1 MLQLTS
7 KSTSTQL
14 RCAGVSS
21 VMQCMSE
28 PSRVQMRESN
38 LSFRLATDHDAATI
52 YSWLLEHDRREVH
65 GSFLCNWNLTQ
76 RVHDEHQLFVATLEG
91 EPVAYIWGDFG
102 ILEVRE
108 DLRKKGVGK
117 QLVEYAMQS
126 AISSDRI
133 AVSIECKPESSIPF
147 WEKMGFEFHNENE
160 ASFVFEKYLDIPA
173 DGSPVNVEIMFYPE
187 QAKWTPETSPIK
199 SFSPT
204 AVLDNQGIIHLQ
216 NRVAAYVGGENY
228 NGDAMIKICVNGEPV
243 YFDKAK
249 CPGARAI
256 GVTYN
261 SGAFYIDKVHN
272 KALHRTSR

>member
-1 MLQLTS
+1 
-7 KSTSTQL
+7 
-14 RCAGVSS
+14 
-21 VMQCMSE
+21 
-28 PSRVQMRESN
+28 MRESS
-38 LSFRLATDHDAATI
+38 LSFRLATDHDVEKI
-52 YSWLLEHDRREVH
+52 YSWLLEHHRREVH

-76 RVHDEHQLFVATLEG
+76 RVHDDHQLFVATLED

-108 DLRKKGVGK
+108 DFRKKGFGK
-117 QLVEYAMQS
+117 QLVEYAMQR
-126 AISSDRI
+126 AISSGRI

-160 ASFVFEKYLDIPA
+160 ASFVFEKSLDIPA
-173 DGSPVNVEIMFYPE
+173 DGSPVNVKIMFFPE
-187 QAKWTPETSPIK
+187 QAKWTPEASPIK
-199 SFSPT
+199 SYSQT
-204 AVLDNQGIIHLQ
+204 AVLDNQGTIHLQ
-216 NRVAAYVGGENY
+216 KRVAAYVVNENY
-228 NGDAMIKICVNGEPV
+228 NGDAMIKICVDGEPV

-249 CPGARAI
+249 YSEAKAI

>member
-1 MLQLTS
+1 
-7 KSTSTQL
+7 
-14 RCAGVSS
+14 
-21 VMQCMSE
+21 
-28 PSRVQMRESN
+28 MRESS
-38 LSFRLATDHDAATI
+38 LSFRLATDHDVERI
-52 YSWLLEHDRREVH
+52 YSWLLEHDHSEVH

-76 RVHDEHQLFVATLEG
+76 RVHDQHQLFVATIED

-108 DLRKKGVGK
+108 EFRKKGVGK
-117 QLVEYAMQS
+117 QLVEYAMQR
-126 AISSDRI
+126 AISSGRI
-133 AVSIECKPESSIPF
+133 AVFIECKPESSIPF

-160 ASFVFEKYLDIPA
+160 ASFVFEKSLDIPA

-187 QAKWTPETSPIK
+187 QAKWAPKISPIK
-199 SFSPT
+199 SFCPT
-204 AVLDNQGIIHLQ
+204 AVLDNQGTIHLQ

-228 NGDAMIKICVNGEPV
+228 NGDAMIKISVDGKPV

-249 CPGARAI
+249 YSEARAI

-272 KALHRTSR
+272 KALHRISR